1 MSEIIIWFFAKF
13 VKLARLK
20 EEKKKR
26 EIEESQFF
34 HGIFILM
41 EKPEY
46 QATI

>member
-20 EEKKKR
+20 EEEKR